1 MTGDARRKVLAANV
15 ADDTPEAEVEL
26 QLARLASRPTTLRTP
41 ANLRVATHRFRSDG
55 AAVGAEPP
63 TGRLEVWT

>member
-41 ANLRVATHRFRSDG
+41 TTSG
-55 AAVGAEPP
+55 WPP
-63 TGRLEVWT
+63 IASVQTARLSALNPTERLEVWT

>member
-26 QLARLASRPTTLRTP
+26 QLARLASRPP
-41 ANLRVATHRFRSDG
+41 RSG
-55 AAVGAEPP
+55 PRQTSGWPP
-63 TGRLEVWT
+63 IASVQTARLSALNPTERLEVWT

>member
-1 MTGDARRKVLAANV
+1 MTGDARRKVLAADV

-41 ANLRVATHRFRSDG
+41 TNLRVATIASVQTARLS
-55 AAVGAEPP
+55 ALNP
-63 TGRLEVWT
+63 TEWLEVWT

>member
-1 MTGDARRKVLAANV
+1 VTLVETTVLPANE
-15 ADDTPEAEVEL
+15 ADDTPEAGVEL
-26 QLARLASRPTTLRTP
+26 QLARLASRPITLRTP
-41 ANLRVATHRFRSDG
+41 TNLRVAAHRFRSDG